1 MTPLGQGAEQAVSVG
16 PVTIAEVTDTA
27 LASVAMRMGQGK
39 AFAAAARSLG
49 IPLPAPGRHEPGSPF
64 ATFWLGPEQWMVE
77 AQVATHEDIVA
88 ALRPAF
94 GASAAITE
102 QTDAWAR
109 LDMTAPDLPKLF
121 ERLCAYDLR
130 TNGPGSAT
138 RTMIEHLGCYVIPR
152 TGTQVSVIGPRS
164 SAASLLHAIETAA
177 RSVF

>member
-1 MTPLGQGAEQAVSVG
+1 MTPLGQGAEQAISIG

-27 LASVAMRMGQGK
+27 LASLAIRIGQGK

-49 IPLPAPGRHEPGSPF
+49 IPLPGPGRHDTGARF
-64 ATFWLGPEQWMVE
+64 AAVWLGPDQWMIE
-77 AQVATHEDIVA
+77 APFATHEDIAA
-88 ALRPAF
+88 ALRPVF

-109 LDMTAPDLPKLF
+109 FDVSVPDPPVLF

-130 TNGPGSAT
+130 ANGPGSAT
-138 RTMIEHLGCYVIPR
+138 RAVIEHLGCYVIRR
-152 TGTQVSVIGPRS
+152 TETRVSILGPRS
-164 SAASLLHAIETAA
+164 SAQSLLHAVETAA